1 MKKKV
6 TPYGQT
12 VSLAAG
18 GPTRASACTRTLRA
32 FFLEGRPSHE
42 VARDFGYSAGSFRV
56 LCHAFRRDP
65 DRPKTARC

>member
-1 MKKKV
+1 M
-6 TPYGQT
+6 PPLFAEPSHPRQRMYE
-12 VSLAAG
+12 A
-18 GPTRASACTRTLRA
+18 LRA

-56 LCHAFRRDP
+56 LRHAFRRDP